1 MRGLR
6 KWRSGRRG
14 SGEGEGEGG
23 DDNGKWKWKIG
34 GVDGE

>member
-14 SGEGEGEGG
+14 SGEGKGEGG

>member
-14 SGEGEGEGG
+14 SGEGKGEGC